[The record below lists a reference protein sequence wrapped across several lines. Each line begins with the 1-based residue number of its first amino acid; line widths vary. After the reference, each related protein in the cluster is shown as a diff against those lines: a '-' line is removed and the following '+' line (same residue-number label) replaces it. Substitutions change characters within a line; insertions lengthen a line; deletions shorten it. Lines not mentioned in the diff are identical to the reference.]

1 MRLVFAGTPEFA
13 RLALTALHQAGHDIV
28 AVLTQPDRVS
38 GRGLELSISPVKR
51 EALRLGLTVLQPMS
65 LREGRPGRDE
75 AMAALS
81 ALKPELMVVAAYGL
95 ILPKDVLTLP
105 KHGCLN
111 IHASLLPRWRG
122 AAPIQ
127 RAIAAG
133 DLQTGVALMQME
145 EGLDTGPVWTEVVTP
160 IAPTDNFQ
168 TLHDRLA
175 EIGAS
180 SVVTLLNDFPP
191 RDCQPAIQ
199 SEHGVVYAHKI
210 GKEDVRIDWSWP
222 CQQVCNLIRAFDPA
236 PGAVAEFAG
245 ERVKVFEAEIAPVDL
260 GQEPL
265 KNSVPGQIIQADR
278 EGLLIACGQGAVRIG
293 ALQRPGGKRL
303 GFREFL
309 NGRRVL
315 HGQKFQTVVG

>member
-13 RLALTALHQAGHDIV
+13 RLALTALHQAGHEIV

-38 GRGLELSISPVKR
+38 GRGLALSMSPVKR
-51 EALRLGLTVLQPMS
+51 EALRLGLPVLQPQS
-65 LREGRPGRDE
+65 LRQGRPGADQ
-75 AMAALS
+75 AMQELS
-81 ALKPELMVVAAYGL
+81 ALAPELMVVAAYGL
-95 ILPKDVLTLP
+95 ILPKEVLSLP
-105 KHGCLN
+105 KFGCLN

-133 DLQTGVALMQME
+133 DTQTGVALMQME

-160 IAPTDNFQ
+160 ITPTDNFQ

-180 SVVTLLNDFPP
+180 AVVTLLDEFPP
-191 RDCQPAIQ
+191 RDRQPTTQ
-199 SEHGVVYAHKI
+199 PESGVIYAHKI
-210 GKEDVRIDWSWP
+210 GKEDAFIDWSRP
-222 CQQVCNLIRAFDPA
+222 SQEVCNLIRAFDPL

-245 ERVKVFEAEIAPVDL
+245 ERVKVFDASVVDL
-260 GQEPL
+260 GSSQEAL
-265 KNSVPGQIIQADR
+265 KNHSPGQIIQADR
-278 EGLLIACGQGAVRIG
+278 DALLVACGQGAVRIG

-315 HGQKFQTVVG
+315 PGQQFQAVVG